1 MRYDG
6 VPQIMTSLA
15 GEFIM
20 ALTSLRPIPGII
32 GNHHTAWRVV
42 FVVASLVLISG
53 ITAAFFL
60 LIPTVN
66 NSVKLALSEGG
77 AVFVAVAIVPAG
89 ILSLITTVLGVR
101 LLWRVSEGSP
111 AENS

>member
-1 MRYDG
+1 
-6 VPQIMTSLA
+6 
-15 GEFIM
+15 M
-20 ALTSLRPIPGII
+20 ALTSPRPIPAINGKY
-32 GNHHTAWRVV
+32 HTAWRVL

-53 ITAAFFL
+53 ITTAFFL
-60 LIPTVN
+60 LIPVVN
-66 NSVKLALSEGG
+66 NSIRLALNEGG

-101 LLWRVSEGSP
+101 LLWRASADSP